1 MRIRTILII
10 AHKKIHLSVALDT
23 LSTGTAMYTTLAV
36 MIQTGMT
43 AFGME
48 KTPLIVTERS
58 RVNMKRALILDIWM
72 VMQMRFAIQMV
83 QNLRRWIRLSFNL

>member
-36 MIQTGMT
+36 MIQTGLS
-43 AFGME
+43 AFSME
-48 KTPLIVTERS
+48 PTVKKKR